1 MNTQTDRNEA
11 SRERRGNGEIHARST
26 LYTGATLI
34 LLLIL
39 NFAFALVQY
48 IRLEA
53 RVDVNT
59 EWRKSQAALVV
70 TQQEQYIK
78 GLMAIQGL
86 SASMEVL
93 IKQVAVLS
101 EQQEA
106 FRRELSAQRTK

>member
-11 SRERRGNGEIHARST
+11 ARERRENGNSHARST

-53 RVDVNT
+53 RVEINT
-59 EWRKSQAALVV
+59 EWRKSQAALMV

-86 SASMEVL
+86 ATSVEALV
-93 IKQVAVLS
+93 KQVAALT
-101 EQQEA
+101 EQQES
-106 FRRELSAQRTK
+106 FRRELSAQRLK

>member
-11 SRERRGNGEIHARST
+11 SRERRENGNIHARST
-26 LYTGATLI
+26 LYTGATLV

-39 NFAFALVQY
+39 NFAFAIVQY

-53 RVDVNT
+53 QVEINT
-59 EWRKSQAALVV
+59 EWRKSQVALVV

-86 SASMEVL
+86 SASMEAL
-93 IKQVAVLS
+93 IKQVTVLS

-106 FRRELSAQRTK
+106 FRRELSTQRPK